1 MARIFIWCDEEKIKR
16 LREKGLEELAK
27 DVLAGMKRI
36 EVTLSEDQ
44 LERVLK
50 LFPNAKYDKSTTN
63 SIELLPKAFKE
74 ALFEKILEQGKVD
87 EEVVERVI
95 KEFERSS

>member
-1 MARIFIWCDEEKIKR
+1 MARIFIWCDEEKVKR

-63 SIELLPKAFKE
+63 SIELLPKVFKE